1 MIFSNEKF
9 AYLGREKTE
18 QEIQNQLLLQFKQKS
33 QKVEK
38 KIKRKETLRAQTMR
52 RQITMKKQAT
62 LRRKMSA
69 HEVIETLKSDRSIS
83 AKAVSKV

>member
-38 KIKRKETLRAQTMR
+38 KIKRKETLRA
-52 RQITMKKQAT
+52 
-62 LRRKMSA
+62 
-69 HEVIETLKSDRSIS
+69 
-83 AKAVSKV
+83 